1 MATFTEKT
9 AAFLRQFVVKQA
21 SLLTL
26 DSFLTK
32 VAAALPMAKRAA
44 FRAIQTELSS
54 GNNLS
59 HAIKVA
65 FPRLSGEQRGALAVN
80 LCKCAADSEYKK
92 RIFESY
98 AVPVKEGNKM
108 LREKCSML
116 DLEKMRIGGP
126 SMEPRS
132 APMDESTREFKDNL
146 RIADIRGRVA
156 DATSSPKTDPG
167 YVPEPSKYVND
178 ANPIRPAPEHNT
190 LLSALSAMPSP
201 LQPLMQLAHLGSA
214 PGAVPAAGAIMSGIN
229 KQAPGLGQQIQNAAS
244 SAGSAASAA
253 GPLISKGLSGS
264 SDAGASGPFA
274 GINPYLLG
282 ALGIGGLGLGAY
294 GVSRMMGRKKRR
306 DED

>member
-54 GNNLS
+54 GNTLN

-92 RIFESY
+92 RTFESY
-98 AVPVKEGNKM
+98 AVPVKEGNKLM
-108 LREKCSML
+108 REKCSAVG
-116 DLEKMRIGGP
+116 E
-126 SMEPRS
+126 
-132 APMDESTREFKDNL
+132 
-146 RIADIRGRVA
+146 RGL
-156 DATSSPKTDPG
+156 
-167 YVPEPSKYVND
+167 
-178 ANPIRPAPEHNT
+178 APEDGSLEGMALPTKEPILHQHVDTPNRPKPVQAGQIGAI
-190 LLSALSAMPSP
+190 LSALAKTPANPFFSMTNP
-201 LQPLMQLAHLGSA
+201 LV
-214 PGAVPAAGAIMSGIN
+214 GAVGTLAPAV
-229 KQAPGLGQQIQNAAS
+229 
-244 SAGSAASAA
+244 GSAASVV
-253 GPLISKGLSGS
+253 GPAISKGFSG
-264 SDAGASGPFA
+264 AGASGPFS

-294 GVSRMMGRKKRR
+294 GASRMMRRKKRR

>member
-92 RIFESY
+92 RTFESY
-98 AVPVKEGNKM
+98 AVPVKEGNKLM
-108 LREKCSML
+108 REKCSE
-116 DLEKMRIGGP
+116 DRPSFAGDTVTAPPAAPKPAQIG
-126 SMEPRS
+126 
-132 APMDESTREFKDNL
+132 T
-146 RIADIRGRVA
+146 I
-156 DATSSPKTDPG
+156 
-167 YVPEPSKYVND
+167 
-178 ANPIRPAPEHNT
+178 
-190 LLSALSAMPSP
+190 LSALAKSP
-201 LQPLMQLAHLGSA
+201 ANPFFSMTNPLV
-214 PGAVPAAGAIMSGIN
+214 GAVGNLAPA
-229 KQAPGLGQQIQNAAS
+229 
-244 SAGSAASAA
+244 AGSAASVV
-253 GPLISKGLSGS
+253 GPAISKGLSG
-264 SDAGASGPFA
+264 AGASGPFS

-294 GVSRMMGRKKRR
+294 GASRMMRRKKRR

>member
-54 GNNLS
+54 GSNLS

-92 RIFESY
+92 RTFESF
-98 AVPVKEGNKM
+98 AVPVKESNKLM
-108 LREKCSML
+108 REKCSALGADGADKPLLGSMAPPSREQIVRQRMQEATAETSNPNLEAPSPASNQNNSL
-116 DLEKMRIGGP
+116 DG
-126 SMEPRS
+126 
-132 APMDESTREFKDNL
+132 
-146 RIADIRGRVA
+146 
-156 DATSSPKTDPG
+156 
-167 YVPEPSKYVND
+167 
-178 ANPIRPAPEHNT
+178 
-190 LLSALSAMPSP
+190 LLSALSHIPSP
-201 LQPLMQLAHLGSA
+201 LQPFATAGRVASRA
-214 PGAVPAAGAIMSGIN
+214 APAAGAMLSG
-229 KQAPGLGQQIQNAAS
+229 GLKGFNATNPEVGRVAQNAAS
-244 SAGSAASAA
+244 AAGDAASAA

>member
-54 GNNLS
+54 GNTLN

-92 RIFESY
+92 RTFESF
-98 AVPVKEGNKM
+98 AVPVKEGNKLM
-108 LREKCSML
+108 REKCSE
-116 DLEKMRIGGP
+116 D
-126 SMEPRS
+126 
-132 APMDESTREFKDNL
+132 
-146 RIADIRGRVA
+146 
-156 DATSSPKTDPG
+156 
-167 YVPEPSKYVND
+167 EPSFAGDTVT
-178 ANPIRPAPEHNT
+178 APPAAPKPAAPKPAQT
-190 LLSALSAMPSP
+190 GQIGAILSALAKSPANPFFSLTNPAMGNLPSA
-201 LQPLMQLAHLGSA
+201 
-214 PGAVPAAGAIMSGIN
+214 
-229 KQAPGLGQQIQNAAS
+229 
-244 SAGSAASAA
+244 AGSAASVI
-253 GPLISKGLSGS
+253 GPAISKGFSN
-264 SDAGASGPFA
+264 ANASGPFS

-294 GVSRMMGRKKRR
+294 GASRMMRRKKRR

>member
-92 RIFESY
+92 RTFESY
-98 AVPVKEGNKM
+98 AVPVKEGNKLM
-108 LREKCSML
+108 REKCSE
-116 DLEKMRIGGP
+116 DKP
-126 SMEPRS
+126 SFAGDTVT
-132 APMDESTREFKDNL
+132 APPAE
-146 RIADIRGRVA
+146 
-156 DATSSPKTDPG
+156 
-167 YVPEPSKYVND
+167 
-178 ANPIRPAPEHNT
+178 PAPAAPKPAQAGQNNSLG
-190 LLSALSAMPSP
+190 LLSALTKTPVKPMLSAVAKSP
-201 LQPLMQLAHLGSA
+201 INPFFSMTNPLV
-214 PGAVPAAGAIMSGIN
+214 GAVGNLPSMAG
-229 KQAPGLGQQIQNAAS
+229 P
-244 SAGSAASAA
+244 AASAA
-253 GPLISKGLSGS
+253 SVVGPAISKGF
-264 SDAGASGPFA
+264 SDANASGPFS

-294 GVSRMMGRKKRR
+294 GASRMMRRKKRR

>member
-54 GNNLS
+54 GNTLN

-92 RIFESY
+92 RTFESY
-98 AVPVKEGNKM
+98 AVPVKEGNKLM
-108 LREKCSML
+108 QEKCSRARFFGRNRRQAPNQV
-116 DLEKMRIGGP
+116 KNAKGP
-126 SMEPRS
+126 GDM
-132 APMDESTREFKDNL
+132 
-146 RIADIRGRVA
+146 G
-156 DATSSPKTDPG
+156 
-167 YVPEPSKYVND
+167 VPEDPPMSPPAEPAPAELGTLATPQNSAAFSRILSSLAATPSTAARLAGPTLSQVGGMAQRAGQKVEKVLPGVISGVT
-178 ANPIRPAPEHNT
+178 AGAIKPPAPE
-190 LLSALSAMPSP
+190 
-201 LQPLMQLAHLGSA
+201 
-214 PGAVPAAGAIMSGIN
+214 
-229 KQAPGLGQQIQNAAS
+229 
-244 SAGSAASAA
+244 
-253 GPLISKGLSGS
+253 
-264 SDAGASGPFA
+264 SGPFS

-306 DED
+306 DEE

>member
-54 GNNLS
+54 GNTLN

-92 RIFESY
+92 RTFESY
-98 AVPVKEGNKM
+98 AVPVKEGNKLM
-108 LREKCSML
+108 REKCSDDRPSFAGDTVTAPPAEPAPAPSAGLATLATPQNSAALSRIFSSLAATPSTAARLAGPTLSQVGGMAQRAGQKV
-116 DLEKMRIGGP
+116 EKV
-126 SMEPRS
+126 
-132 APMDESTREFKDNL
+132 L
-146 RIADIRGRVA
+146 
-156 DATSSPKTDPG
+156 PG
-167 YVPEPSKYVND
+167 VISGLTAGAIKP
-178 ANPIRPAPEHNT
+178 PAPE
-190 LLSALSAMPSP
+190 
-201 LQPLMQLAHLGSA
+201 
-214 PGAVPAAGAIMSGIN
+214 
-229 KQAPGLGQQIQNAAS
+229 
-244 SAGSAASAA
+244 
-253 GPLISKGLSGS
+253 
-264 SDAGASGPFA
+264 SGPFS

-294 GVSRMMGRKKRR
+294 GASRMMRRKKRR

>member
-92 RIFESY
+92 RTFESY
-98 AVPVKEGNKM
+98 AVPAKEGNKLM
-108 LREKCSML
+108 QEKCSRARLFGGNRKQPSNQIKNGSIRFNAKSPEDMSVPV
-116 DLEKMRIGGP
+116 DSPMSPSAESSNPNLEAP
-126 SMEPRS
+126 S
-132 APMDESTREFKDNL
+132 
-146 RIADIRGRVA
+146 
-156 DATSSPKTDPG
+156 
-167 YVPEPSKYVND
+167 
-178 ANPIRPAPEHNT
+178 PAPKHNT

-214 PGAVPAAGAIMSGIN
+214 TGAVPAAGAIMSGIN

>member
-1 MATFTEKT
+1 MAIFTEKT

-54 GNNLS
+54 GNTLN

-92 RIFESY
+92 RTLESY
-98 AVPVKEGNKM
+98 AVPVKEGNKLM
-108 LREKCSML
+108 REKCSEDRPSFAGDTVTAPPAEPAPAGL
-116 DLEKMRIGGP
+116 DNSAAFSQILSSLAATPSRAAQAFGPGFSQMGGMAQRAGQKVEKV
-126 SMEPRS
+126 
-132 APMDESTREFKDNL
+132 L
-146 RIADIRGRVA
+146 
-156 DATSSPKTDPG
+156 PG
-167 YVPEPSKYVND
+167 VISGLTAGAIKP
-178 ANPIRPAPEHNT
+178 PAPE
-190 LLSALSAMPSP
+190 
-201 LQPLMQLAHLGSA
+201 
-214 PGAVPAAGAIMSGIN
+214 
-229 KQAPGLGQQIQNAAS
+229 
-244 SAGSAASAA
+244 
-253 GPLISKGLSGS
+253 
-264 SDAGASGPFA
+264 SGPFS

-294 GVSRMMGRKKRR
+294 GASRMMRRKKRR

>member
-54 GNNLS
+54 GNTLN

-92 RIFESY
+92 RTFESY
-98 AVPVKEGNKM
+98 AVPAKEGNKLM
-108 LREKCSML
+108 QEKCSRARL
-116 DLEKMRIGGP
+116 FGGNRKQP
-126 SMEPRS
+126 SNQIKN
-132 APMDESTREFKDNL
+132 AK
-146 RIADIRGRVA
+146 G
-156 DATSSPKTDPG
+156 PG
-167 YVPEPSKYVND
+167 EMGVPEDQPMLPP
-178 ANPIRPAPEHNT
+178 AEPAPAAPKPAQAGQNNSLGA
-190 LLSALSAMPSP
+190 LLSALTKTPVKPMLSAVAKSP
-201 LQPLMQLAHLGSA
+201 INPFFSMTNPLV
-214 PGAVPAAGAIMSGIN
+214 GAVGNLPSMAG
-229 KQAPGLGQQIQNAAS
+229 P
-244 SAGSAASAA
+244 AASAA
-253 GPLISKGLSGS
+253 SVTGPAISKGF
-264 SDAGASGPFA
+264 SDANASGPFS

-294 GVSRMMGRKKRR
+294 GASRMMRRKKRR

>member
-54 GNNLS
+54 GNTLS

-92 RIFESY
+92 RTFESY
-98 AVPVKEGNKM
+98 AVPVKEGNKLM
-108 LREKCSML
+108 QEKCSKVKL
-116 DLEKMRIGGP
+116 FGGNRRQA
-126 SMEPRS
+126 SNQVKNGS
-132 APMDESTREFKDNL
+132 
-146 RIADIRGRVA
+146 IRFNAKSPDDMSIPV
-156 DATSSPKTDPG
+156 DSQMPPDVSSP
-167 YVPEPSKYVND
+167 
-178 ANPIRPAPEHNT
+178 APKHNT
-190 LLSALSAMPSP
+190 TLSALSAIPSP
-201 LQPLMQLAHLGSA
+201 LQPLMQLANFGSA
-214 PGAVPAAGAIMSGIN
+214 AGAVPAAGAIMEGIN
-229 KQAPGLGQQIQNAAS
+229 RQAPGLGRQVQDAAS
-244 SAGSAASAA
+244 SVGSAASAA

-264 SDAGASGPFA
+264 TGGSASGPFA

>member
-54 GNNLS
+54 GNTLN

-92 RIFESY
+92 RTFESY
-98 AVPVKEGNKM
+98 AVPVKEGNKLM
-108 LREKCSML
+108 QEKCSRAKL
-116 DLEKMRIGGP
+116 FGRNRRQASNQVKNAKGP
-126 SMEPRS
+126 GDMGVPEDP
-132 APMDESTREFKDNL
+132 PMSPD
-146 RIADIRGRVA
+146 V
-156 DATSSPKTDPG
+156 SSP
-167 YVPEPSKYVND
+167 
-178 ANPIRPAPEHNT
+178 APKNNT
-190 LLSALSAMPSP
+190 TLSALSAIPSP
-201 LQPLMQLAHLGSA
+201 LQPLLRLANLGSA
-214 PGAVPAAGAIMSGIN
+214 AGAVPAAGAIMEGIN
-229 KQAPGLGQQIQNAAS
+229 RQAPGLGQQVQDAAS
-244 SAGSAASAA
+244 SVGSAASAA

-264 SDAGASGPFA
+264 TGGSASGPSA

>member
-54 GNNLS
+54 GNTLN

-92 RIFESY
+92 RTFESY
-98 AVPVKEGNKM
+98 AVPVKEGNKLM
-108 LREKCSML
+108 REKCSDDKPSFAGDTVTAPPAPPAAPAPAELGTLATPQNSAALSRILSSLAATPSAAARGFNRTFGPKFSQMGGMAQRAGQQV
-116 DLEKMRIGGP
+116 EKV
-126 SMEPRS
+126 
-132 APMDESTREFKDNL
+132 L
-146 RIADIRGRVA
+146 
-156 DATSSPKTDPG
+156 PG
-167 YVPEPSKYVND
+167 VISGLTAGAIKP
-178 ANPIRPAPEHNT
+178 PAPE
-190 LLSALSAMPSP
+190 
-201 LQPLMQLAHLGSA
+201 
-214 PGAVPAAGAIMSGIN
+214 
-229 KQAPGLGQQIQNAAS
+229 
-244 SAGSAASAA
+244 
-253 GPLISKGLSGS
+253 
-264 SDAGASGPFA
+264 SGPFS

-294 GVSRMMGRKKRR
+294 GASRMMRRKKRR

>member
-54 GNNLS
+54 GNTLN

-92 RIFESY
+92 RTFESY
-98 AVPVKEGNKM
+98 AVPVKEGNKLM
-108 LREKCSML
+108 QEKCSR
-116 DLEKMRIGGP
+116 EKLFSRNRRQAPNQIKNAKGP
-126 SMEPRS
+126 
-132 APMDESTREFKDNL
+132 EFRDM
-146 RIADIRGRVA
+146 
-156 DATSSPKTDPG
+156 S
-167 YVPEPSKYVND
+167 VPEDLPMSPPAEPAPAGLDTLATPQNGAAFSRILSSLAATPSTAARVFGPKFSQMGGMAQRAGQQVEK
-178 ANPIRPAPEHNT
+178 ALPGVISGVTAGAIKPPAPE
-190 LLSALSAMPSP
+190 
-201 LQPLMQLAHLGSA
+201 
-214 PGAVPAAGAIMSGIN
+214 
-229 KQAPGLGQQIQNAAS
+229 
-244 SAGSAASAA
+244 
-253 GPLISKGLSGS
+253 
-264 SDAGASGPFA
+264 SGPFS

-294 GVSRMMGRKKRR
+294 GASRMMRRKKRR

>member
-32 VAAALPMAKRAA
+32 VAATLPMAKRAA

-54 GNNLS
+54 GNTLN

-92 RIFESY
+92 RTSESY
-98 AVPVKEGNKM
+98 AVPVKEGNKLM
-108 LREKCSML
+108 REKCS
-116 DLEKMRIGGP
+116 EEEGTYRP
-126 SMEPRS
+126 SFAGDTVT
-132 APMDESTREFKDNL
+132 AP
-146 RIADIRGRVA
+146 
-156 DATSSPKTDPG
+156 
-167 YVPEPSKYVND
+167 PEAPT
-178 ANPIRPAPEHNT
+178 PAQI
-190 LLSALSAMPSP
+190 LSALAKTPANPFFSMTNPAMGNLPSA
-201 LQPLMQLAHLGSA
+201 
-214 PGAVPAAGAIMSGIN
+214 
-229 KQAPGLGQQIQNAAS
+229 
-244 SAGSAASAA
+244 AGSAASVV
-253 GPLISKGLSGS
+253 GPAISKGLSGS
-264 SDAGASGPFA
+264 SGAGASGPFS

-294 GVSRMMGRKKRR
+294 GASRMMRRKKRR
-306 DED
+306 NED